1 MVAGP
6 LMKARC
12 TNRTGLWLLVLIFSM
27 REIKVNAMTTVNVT
41 GSLRRR
47 LAQDTIPYFSQG
59 GINPLLG
66 FNKDYPN
73 PITNPANLVYA
84 ILIIFVVAN
93 FLSPILFY
101 IYRVFLVRL
110 VKVVTEKAKELS
122 VKISER
128 ISDAGRRYSER
139 MRA

>member
-1 MVAGP
+1 MVGP
-6 LMKARC
+6 LKAHC
-12 TNRTGLWLLVLIFSM
+12 IGMNRIGLWLLVLIFSM
-27 REIKVNAMTTVNVT
+27 PEIKVNAMTTVNVT

-47 LAQDTIPYFSQG
+47 LAQDTIPYFAQG

>member
-1 MVAGP
+1 
-6 LMKARC
+6 
-12 TNRTGLWLLVLIFSM
+12 
-27 REIKVNAMTTVNVT
+27 
-41 GSLRRR
+41 
-47 LAQDTIPYFSQG
+47 
-59 GINPLLG
+59 
-66 FNKDYPN
+66 
-73 PITNPANLVYA
+73 
-84 ILIIFVVAN
+84 VVAN

>member
-1 MVAGP
+1 MP
-6 LMKARC
+6 
-12 TNRTGLWLLVLIFSM
+12 
-27 REIKVNAMTTVNVT
+27 EIKVNAMTT